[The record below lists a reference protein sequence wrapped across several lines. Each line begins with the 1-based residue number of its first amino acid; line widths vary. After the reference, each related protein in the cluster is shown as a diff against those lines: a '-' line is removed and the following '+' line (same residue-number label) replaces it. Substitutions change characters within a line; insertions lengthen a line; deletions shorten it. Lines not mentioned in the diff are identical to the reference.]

1 MTWTGGERLGCGRGP
16 SSTLVAVPRAVEALA
31 VGPCRERMSL
41 SLAGI
46 SFDMLFLNG
55 TVLRTA
61 LVRNTE
67 VSHVTDRVTR
77 CGGPVRV
84 V

>member
-31 VGPCRERMSL
+31 VGPCRKRMSL

-55 TVLRTA
+55 T
-61 LVRNTE
+61 VRNTE